1 MTVSVFPSCSRRF
14 RQMATNFSIWS
25 FICHLATTIDFILP
39 QFTPPSTEDILL
51 ATYLQSSQAMCA
63 GTRTCLRTMRG
74 SISSVSGSKKI
85 FSSYHTWERWM
96 WGQSCWTLIQK
107 WSLTPQ
113 ILHHLTFTIGATP
126 SPKLA
131 ASAITRMRRFVMCKT
146 VSSLG
151 KAKWQV
157 ALRWARLSC
166 WFGRLI
172 KRLKTYTSERARKL
186 DWARSWW
193 QPIEHKFK
201 I

>member
-1 MTVSVFPSCSRRF
+1 
-14 RQMATNFSIWS
+14 MATNFSIWS

-74 SISSVSGSKKI
+74 STSSVSGSKII
-85 FSSYHTWERWM
+85 FSSYHTWEHWT
-96 WGQSCWTLIQK
+96 WGQSCWTLTQK

-113 ILHHLTFTIGATP
+113 IPHHPTITIGATAN
-126 SPKLA
+126 SKLA
-131 ASAITRMRRFVMCKT
+131 AWATTRIARCLKCRT
-146 VSSLG
+146 VSSLL

-157 ALRWARLSC
+157 ALRWAQLSC
-166 WFGRLI
+166 WFGRLP
-172 KRLKTYTSERARKL
+172 KPLKTSTQVRARKWE
-186 DWARSWW
+186 WARNWW
-193 QPIEHKFK
+193 QLNEYKFK